1 MSASTHLA
9 AAGAARG
16 TAWSTPQ
23 GSEPAL
29 VTRRTPVTR
38 IFSPNL
44 ASFHPLTLPDFGLH
58 PLRALPWSRMTCPFS
73 PPDRPSIAAKTL
85 LPCGART
92 HACRVDT
99 RVDAGGAGFILR
111 TDCQSVQPG
120 AARPCPRRGS
130 AHSYRRLAASE
141 LASFGQTTRSHLAR
155 PPASPNPKKNQPL
168 HRIGFVWSKCSNAIE
183 LASFGR
189 GAANSGRSR
198 LQPASGAAA
207 TEGPLQRPPYFR
219 VKIVRSMA
227 LAMAS

>member
-9 AAGAARG
+9 EAGAARG
-16 TAWSTPQ
+16 TAWSTAP

-92 HACRVDT
+92 HAQCHLVFAKLGIRHNWGADPLVRAGRPRPALLSKNQALVTIDKPARGPAADEGVRPT
-99 RVDAGGAGFILR
+99 IYAGGR
-111 TDCQSVQPG
+111 NW
-120 AARPCPRRGS
+120 
-130 AHSYRRLAASE
+130 E
-141 LASFGQTTRSHLAR
+141 
-155 PPASPNPKKNQPL
+155 N
-168 HRIGFVWSKCSNAIE
+168 
-183 LASFGR
+183 
-189 GAANSGRSR
+189 
-198 LQPASGAAA
+198 
-207 TEGPLQRPPYFR
+207 
-219 VKIVRSMA
+219 
-227 LAMAS
+227 